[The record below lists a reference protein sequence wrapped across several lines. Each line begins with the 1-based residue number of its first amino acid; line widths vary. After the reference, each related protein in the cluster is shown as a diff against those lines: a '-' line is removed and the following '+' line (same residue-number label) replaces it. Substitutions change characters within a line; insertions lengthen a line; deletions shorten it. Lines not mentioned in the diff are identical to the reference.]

1 MSYTVGKYQGFEC
14 YQLES
19 GEVVPDT
26 PNMIFIDDRG
36 NMHYGGVK
44 IGRVSFPNYSVKE
57 FDMGI
62 YEAKMRAKRTREKEV
77 AVPASVAA
85 ATEKTADL
93 TIGQEV
99 DLNGTDEFFARV
111 ALAIEETLKGVKD
124 FNG

>member
-14 YQLES
+14 YQLEP
-19 GEVVPDT
+19 GENVPDT
-26 PNMIFIDDRG
+26 PDMIFIDDRG

-77 AVPASVAA
+77 AVPACVAECTSTTA
-85 ATEKTADL
+85 AV
-93 TIGQEV
+93 GQE
-99 DLNGTDEFFARV
+99 LELCGTDEFFARV
-111 ALAIEETLKGVKD
+111 ALAIEETLKSASKFKG
-124 FNG
+124 N

>member
-19 GEVVPDT
+19 GEVVPET
-26 PNMIFIDDRG
+26 PGAIYIDDKG
-36 NMHYGGVK
+36 NMHYGGVR
-44 IGRVSFPNYSVKE
+44 IGRVALSNYSVKE

-99 DLNGTDEFFARV
+99 DLTGTDEFFARL
-111 ALAIEETLKGVKD
+111 ALDIEETLKGVKD

>member
-14 YQLES
+14 YQLEP
-19 GEVVPDT
+19 GEKVPET
-26 PNMIFIDDRG
+26 PDKIFIDDKG

-44 IGRVSFPNYSVKE
+44 IGRVALSNYSVKE

-77 AVPASVAA
+77 AVPACVAECTATTA
-85 ATEKTADL
+85 AV
-93 TIGQEV
+93 GQE
-99 DLNGTDEFFARV
+99 LELCGTDEFFARV
-111 ALAIEETLKGVKD
+111 ALAIEETLKSAGK

>member
-14 YQLES
+14 YQLEP
-19 GEVVPDT
+19 GEKVPET
-26 PNMIFIDDRG
+26 PDKIFIDDKG

-44 IGRVSFPNYSVKE
+44 IGRVALSNYSVKE

-85 ATEKTADL
+85 ATEKATNLA
-93 TIGQEV
+93 IGQEV
-99 DLNGTDEFFARV
+99 DLTGTDEFFARV
-111 ALAIEETLKGVKD
+111 ALAIEETLKSAGK